1 MRFTSTS
8 LDETLLSEKFCRKH
22 NTRVRWNINTG
33 SKWFTGNWNGQLELL
48 TVLIINK
55 WSHSI
60 KDILHFLIISLIRI
74 RNHSLF
80 SMGGGGRGSEKFFWG
95 CQMFFRGN
103 GRGSVVVKGGTFKN
117 WLRNHKNITEP
128 QGGRERSIEFNRV
141 TSEILPPHSGDKLR
155 LVTCYSQT

>member
-8 LDETLLSEKFCRKH
+8 LETLLSEKFCRKH

-60 KDILHFLIISLIRI
+60 KDILHSLIISLIRI

-80 SMGGGGRGSEKFFWG
+80 SMGGEESRKSFFG
-95 CQMFFRGN
+95 AVRCFFRGN

-117 WLRNHKNITEP
+117 LLRNHKNITEP
-128 QGGRERSIEFNRV
+128 QGGRERSVEFNRV
-141 TSEILPPHSGDKLR
+141 TSEILPPHSGNKLR

>member
-8 LDETLLSEKFCRKH
+8 LDETLLSEKFCWKH
-22 NTRVRWNINTG
+22 NTRIRWNINTG

-60 KDILHFLIISLIRI
+60 KDILHSLIISLIRI

-80 SMGGGGRGSEKFFWG
+80 SMGGGGEE
-95 CQMFFRGN
+95 
-103 GRGSVVVKGGTFKN
+103 GRKRFSGAVRCFPGGTGGDQLSLKEELLRISPSPKGGGNDQLNLIVSHLNSF
-117 WLRNHKNITEP
+117 
-128 QGGRERSIEFNRV
+128 
-141 TSEILPPHSGDKLR
+141 LP
-155 LVTCYSQT
+155 TQAIN

>member
-1 MRFTSTS
+1 MMRFTSTS

-60 KDILHFLIISLIRI
+60 KDILHSLIISLIRI

-80 SMGGGGRGSEKFFWG
+80 SMGGEEGQKSFLGVVRCFSGGTGGDQLSLKEELLKIDCEIIRISP
-95 CQMFFRGN
+95 
-103 GRGSVVVKGGTFKN
+103 SPKGGGNDQLNLIVSHLKSF
-117 WLRNHKNITEP
+117 
-128 QGGRERSIEFNRV
+128 
-141 TSEILPPHSGDKLR
+141 LP
-155 LVTCYSQT
+155 TQAIN